1 MRSNAWLLILAVLLL
16 GGCSTQP
23 PVVDGEPPA
32 SPASGPVPLSIGETF
47 TIRSSVLDESRIVN
61 ILKPTIYGEPIDG
74 PVPVLYVL
82 DGGVDED
89 FLHLAGLVQ
98 VLVSNG
104 GMRPMLVVG
113 VQNTQRRRDMT
124 GPTTI
129 SEDRAIAPVV
139 GGSADFRRFLRDELK
154 PEIARRYA
162 VTNESAIIGE
172 SLAGLFTV
180 ETFFLEPALFDTFI
194 AIDPS
199 LWWAGGELVNSAPGR
214 LRNLKMQGKTL
225 FIASSN
231 EPGMIELTNRLAR
244 DFEASPPP
252 GVRFILAP
260 MPAES
265 HATIFH
271 PAAIGAFR
279 AVLPPVK
286 TPQ

>member
-1 MRSNAWLLILAVLLL
+1 MRIGPCLIALISLLL
-16 GGCSTQP
+16 TACAGPRPGPSR
-23 PVVDGEPPA
+23 PA
-32 SPASGPVPLSIGETF
+32 DPTPISIGESF
-47 TIRSSVLDESRIVN
+47 TIESSILGETRTIN
-61 ILKPTIYGEPIDG
+61 ILKPTVYGEPITG
-74 PVPVLYVL
+74 PVPVLYIL
-82 DGGVDED
+82 DGGLDED

-104 GMRPMLVVG
+104 GMRPVLVVG

-129 SEDRAIAPVV
+129 AGDRAIAPIV

-154 PEIARRYA
+154 PQIARRHA
-162 VTNESAIIGE
+162 VMNESAIIGE
-172 SLAGLFTV
+172 SLAGLFIV

-199 LWWAGGELVNSAPGR
+199 LWWAGGELVNTAPVR
-214 LRNLKMQGKTL
+214 LRDPNMQGKTL
-225 FIASSN
+225 FIASSD

-244 DFEASPPP
+244 GFEMARPD
-252 GVRFILAP
+252 GVRFILSP

-271 PAAIGAFR
+271 PAALAAFR

-286 TPQ
+286 QPQ